1 MQEPG
6 VIQEELWEYE
16 QQIDSP
22 MPRLEENKS
31 SVNEDSFEINDVLL
45 PDEFDV
51 EFDSFTPRFE
61 QDSSQFTIMLW
72 EVRDDIQK
80 DEDQIPKMKTSKI

>member
-1 MQEPG
+1 
-6 VIQEELWEYE
+6 
-16 QQIDSP
+16 

-61 QDSSQFTIMLW
+61 QDSSQFTIML
-72 EVRDDIQK
+72 
-80 DEDQIPKMKTSKI
+80 